1 MMNASASGTADPPRP
16 FFIPAGVPFDTLPQD
31 LQAAITAVVNPTYQK
46 LVLEAR
52 DGLEKSSGLTVAYL
66 VWLEIL
72 DQVNLAESVLNVPTP
87 EASAERDKQI
97 TRLLRVVG
105 AKSKASNFL
114 LRIKEFRRKWG
125 PGLAPIEFLPV
136 ADDPSDEHLKDQT
149 GG

>member
-1 MMNASASGTADPPRP
+1 MMNASATGAADPPRP
-16 FFIPAGVPFDTLPQD
+16 FFIPAGVQFDELPQD
-31 LQAAITAVVNPTYQK
+31 LQAAITAVVNPAYQK

-72 DQVNLAESVLNVPTP
+72 DQLEMAKSMPNVPTP
-87 EASAERDKQI
+87 EASAERDKLI
-97 TRLLRVVG
+97 ARHLRLIG

-125 PGLAPIEFLPV
+125 PGLAPLERFPV
-136 ADDPSDEHLKDQT
+136 ADNPSDEHLKDQT